1 MLTAFLLADYPPL
14 PSAGSPGRVQVED
27 LFQAM
32 QKATTVKKSAG
43 RQKLAVLDLK
53 RATAV
58 GIRMSRLRYHPPF
71 PPPTLGYLPCR
82 WAWCQMGLVS

>member
-1 MLTAFLLADYPPL
+1 ME
-14 PSAGSPGRVQVED
+14 S

-32 QKATTVKKSAG
+32 QKSVLKKGNA

-58 GIRMSRLRYHPPF
+58 GIRMSRLRYYPQQAMSNRVADCPQSTWFLANASGCDGPH
-71 PPPTLGYLPCR
+71 L
-82 WAWCQMGLVS
+82 

>member
-1 MLTAFLLADYPPL
+1 M
-14 PSAGSPGRVQVED
+14 QVES

-32 QKATTVKKSAG
+32 QKSMLKKSSA

-58 GIRMSRLRYHPPF
+58 GIRMSRLRYHPQQTMSNLCPQ
-71 PPPTLGYLPCR
+71 LMVVGKCL
-82 WAWCQMGLVS
+82 WL